1 MELYLSVL
9 GVSLQVSL
17 WRGHTEAPTEA
28 PTLEDDGPAQA
39 LVSAVDIVPEPSS
52 IVIYDD

>member
-17 WRGHTEAPTEA
+17 WRGRTEAPI
-28 PTLEDDGPAQA
+28 LEDDDDGLVQA
-39 LVSAVDIVPEPSS
+39 LVSAVDIEPESSS

>member
-17 WRGHTEAPTEA
+17 WRGRIEAPI
-28 PTLEDDGPAQA
+28 LEGDPAQA
-39 LVSAVDIVPEPSS
+39 LVSAVDIMPESSS

>member
-17 WRGHTEAPTEA
+17 WRGRTEAPI
-28 PTLEDDGPAQA
+28 LEDDGPAEA

-52 IVIYDD
+52 IVFYDD